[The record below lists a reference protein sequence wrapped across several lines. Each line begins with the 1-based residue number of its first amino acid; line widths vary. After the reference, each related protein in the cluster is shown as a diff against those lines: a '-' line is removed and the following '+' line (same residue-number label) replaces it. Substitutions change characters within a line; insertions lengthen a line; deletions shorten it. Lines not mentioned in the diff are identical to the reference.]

1 MKVYIKRGNLNYRE
15 KKYIAAIEKSLAEKG
30 ITGNFTPAENFDDLK
45 RLHDEYCSEDATI
58 ISETKKEVSSE
69 PTKLF
74 DPLND
79 DNVIVRDYVIGASSK
94 EKAKTDPTFFEEP
107 SEDAKFEL
115 PPDGADDEIN
125 NQSSNEQGDNKD
137 ASRGKQN
144 NSNGASKS
152 KPEPANPSFNEMSSS
167 AKRKS
172 TKRLATAIVHGVCA
186 LSEFGCNW
194 YVTKDITQDKIAEYD
209 LQGNMDLELLL
220 TLDDS
225 QQVTVREWFAI
236 QVKNSS
242 DILRVSEEGKAEMIE
257 SLYVVLMEKGV
268 ALTPTQEVML
278 SFGVH
283 VVLDLGMKSFAMGQQ
298 IKGVLNQLV
307 AMQNERK
314 AEQQQQQPNQNTVE
328 EPIVARDKNFEN
340 EIVTSSQEAQNDKEL
355 TELLE
360 LNK

>member
-30 ITGNFTPAENFDDLK
+30 ITGDFTPAENFDDLK

-58 ISETKKEVSSE
+58 ISETKKEASSE

-94 EKAKTDPTFFEEP
+94 EKAKTDPTFFAEP

-115 PPDGADDEIN
+115 PDDGADDEVN
-125 NQSSNEQGDNKD
+125 NQSGGELSGNKD
-137 ASRGKQN
+137 ATKQN
-144 NSNGASKS
+144 NSGGGAKATKS
-152 KPEPANPSFNEMSSS
+152 EPANSSFNEMSSS

-186 LSEFGCNW
+186 LSEFGCVW

-209 LQGNMDLELLL
+209 LSGNMDLELLL

-236 QVKNSS
+236 QVKNSNDVLKVS
-242 DILRVSEEGKAEMIE
+242 DEGKAEMIE
-257 SLYVVLMEKGV
+257 SLYLVLMEKGV

-314 AEQQQQQPNQNTVE
+314 VEQQQAPQQEQQA
-328 EPIVARDKNFEN
+328 PIFDRDKNFEN
-340 EIVTSSQEAQNDKEL
+340 EIVTSNEEAQNDREL